1 MADSANLAHIQGITN
16 VFVERLRG
24 LCAGEADSA
33 DLAHIERNKVFRAF
47 SRGCVLGWLIQPTW
61 HTFKE
66 LSTFLS
72 NVSEGCVLGRL
83 IQPTWHTLKA
93 TTFFIHFPKVVCWGG

>member
-1 MADSANLAHIQGITN
+1 MLGWLIQPTWHTFKEPIVFSN
-16 VFVERLRG
+16 VFRG

-66 LSTFLS
+66 PIVFS
-72 NVSEGCVLGRL
+72 NVFRGLCAGEADSANLAHIIE
-83 IQPTWHTLKA
+83 
-93 TTFFIHFPKVVCWGG
+93 

>member
-1 MADSANLAHIQGITN
+1 MADSANLAHIQGITD

-66 LSTFLS
+66 PIVF
-72 NVSEGCVLGRL
+72 
-83 IQPTWHTLKA
+83 
-93 TTFFIHFPKVVCWGG
+93 

>member
-1 MADSANLAHIQGITN
+1 MADSANLAHIQGIAN

-33 DLAHIERNKVFRAF
+33 DLAHIERHKVFRAF
-47 SRGCVLGWLIQPTW
+47 SGGCVLGWLIQPTW

-72 NVSEGCVLGRL
+72 
-83 IQPTWHTLKA
+83 IQKYRHQCHPRAANFTRDVEQKGNPAKT
-93 TTFFIHFPKVVCWGG
+93 

>member
-1 MADSANLAHIQGITN
+1 MACREGLVTTCVQRQQNLSEFHTLSGGRVLGWLIQPTWHTFKEPIVFSN
-16 VFVERLRG
+16 VFRG

-66 LSTFLS
+66 PIVF
-72 NVSEGCVLGRL
+72 
-83 IQPTWHTLKA
+83 
-93 TTFFIHFPKVVCWGG
+93 